1 MNTIKFD
8 SSLTSFKLVRKG
20 EDMFWIL
27 QAKIVEDTS
36 IRTFPKQFHGDV
48 DFNGAFDQSAAQ
60 DAWEKLIIPL
70 GDYSLEYKMTFSDLL
85 FDVKLNNLTAVR
97 KELKEGG
104 WITEYTLDFIC
115 DPEKDMIKNIAWYV
129 KHKEEDPDTGKKVLM
144 TYNTVLEDL
153 EENPIAEPEV

>member
-1 MNTIKFD
+1 MNTIRFD
-8 SSLTSFKLVRKG
+8 SSFTSFKLVRKG

-48 DFNGAFDQSAAQ
+48 DFNGVFDQSAAQ

-70 GDYSLEYKMTFSDLL
+70 GEYSLEYKMTFSDLV

-104 WITEYTLDFIC
+104 WTTEYTLDFIC

>member
-1 MNTIKFD
+1 MNTIRFD
-8 SSLTSFKLVRKG
+8 SSFTSFKLVRKG

-70 GDYSLEYKMTFSDLL
+70 GEYSLEYKMTFSDLV
-85 FDVKLNNLTAVR
+85 FDVKLNNLT
-97 KELKEGG
+97 
-104 WITEYTLDFIC
+104 
-115 DPEKDMIKNIAWYV
+115 
-129 KHKEEDPDTGKKVLM
+129 
-144 TYNTVLEDL
+144 
-153 EENPIAEPEV
+153 

>member
-1 MNTIKFD
+1 MNTIRFD

-70 GDYSLEYKMTFSDLL
+70 GEYSLEYKMTFSDLV

-97 KELKEGG
+97 KELKEGYPFAYVWNRDDEFG
-104 WITEYTLDFIC
+104 EFGSVG
-115 DPEKDMIKNIAWYV
+115 IKMEQGGLVRTA
-129 KHKEEDPDTGKKVLM
+129 
-144 TYNTVLEDL
+144 
-153 EENPIAEPEV
+153 